1 MLRTRGLQR
10 LLALFF
16 AAMMALNY
24 PLLALWDPQASVFG
38 LPLFPTALFLLWAI
52 HTLGQAR
59 AAAARTYYAGVN
71 Y

>member
-16 AAMMALNY
+16 AGMMALNY
-24 PLLALWDPQASVFG
+24 PLLALWDPQASIFG

-52 HTLGQAR
+52 LIGTMAWLLEH
-59 AAAARTYYAGVN
+59 AGD
-71 Y
+71 

>member
-16 AAMMALNY
+16 AGMMALNY
-24 PLLALWDPQASVFG
+24 PLLALWNPQAIVWG

-52 HTLGQAR
+52 LIVTMAWLLEH
-59 AAAARTYYAGVN
+59 AGD
-71 Y
+71 